1 MNFSTTHESVLVG
14 NKNDTKMRRCTK
26 NMYLL
31 QADLTAFGLQICIKL
46 QNIRQVPLTRVSLN
60 FFVCIQGV
68 DLIDTN
74 LEIKFG
80 GAGPA

>member
-46 QNIRQVPLTRVSLN
+46 QNIRQVPLTSVS
-60 FFVCIQGV
+60 
-68 DLIDTN
+68 
-74 LEIKFG
+74 
-80 GAGPA
+80 